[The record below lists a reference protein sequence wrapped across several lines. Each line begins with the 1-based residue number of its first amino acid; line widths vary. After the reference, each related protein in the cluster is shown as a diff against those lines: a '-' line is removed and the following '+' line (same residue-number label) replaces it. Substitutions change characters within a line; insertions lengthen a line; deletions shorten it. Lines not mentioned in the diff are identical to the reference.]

1 MWNFPEQIF
10 MENLGTTTFL
20 FCCINFFLHHIASVL
35 KSLKF
40 YYFNNEFNIFNNF
53 NIPNLSI
60 LFSFIVFN
68 CFSTLFFD
76 FVVTRTRTFDN
87 DSFLFLFKVLFNTIE
102 KHNSRLYVFH
112 SFENS
117 GMLLTFIS
125 SYDYFKVMTLK
136 IIFPYQLRNILRDV
150 FSWRNYYSRRL

>member
-1 MWNFPEQIF
+1 MLTVFTKRSIFNVWQGSEYTSELMWNFPEQIF

-20 FCCINFFLHHIASVL
+20 FCCINYFLHHTASVL

-87 DSFLFLFKVLFNTIE
+87 DSFLFLFKVLFNTVE
-102 KHNSRLYVFH
+102 KHNSRL
-112 SFENS
+112 
-117 GMLLTFIS
+117 
-125 SYDYFKVMTLK
+125 
-136 IIFPYQLRNILRDV
+136 
-150 FSWRNYYSRRL
+150 